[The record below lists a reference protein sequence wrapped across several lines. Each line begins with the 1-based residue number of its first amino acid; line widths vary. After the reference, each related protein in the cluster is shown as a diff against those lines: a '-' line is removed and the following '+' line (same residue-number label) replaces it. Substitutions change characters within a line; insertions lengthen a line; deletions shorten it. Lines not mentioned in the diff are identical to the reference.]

1 MPKSCCVANEEK
13 DKSCSRALDAK
24 VFKLPRK
31 YSRSFCLSPKNKKGY
46 TQRSSCAPFQGCI
59 QTGGTRSKEK
69 NMKNLP
75 LEVCSKNPLTGFYR
89 DGYCKTGLN
98 DIGVHTVCATMDE
111 RFLNFTYKKGNNL
124 YGVAKVGDNWC
135 LCEQRWYEA
144 YKQGIAPHVIH

>member
-1 MPKSCCVANEEK
+1 MHLFKV
-13 DKSCSRALDAK
+13 
-24 VFKLPRK
+24 VFK
-31 YSRSFCLSPKNKKGY
+31 
-46 TQRSSCAPFQGCI
+46 QEEQEV
-59 QTGGTRSKEK
+59 KE

-144 YKQGIAPHVIH
+144 YKQGIAPHVIHESTNSKTKRHIKDAITTV